1 MANKV
6 EKEVEGVFAF
16 FKRHKTFTK
25 ALLIGAAVVGILIVG
40 AVAC

>member
-1 MANKV
+1 MSKV

-16 FKRHKTFTK
+16 FKRHPTFTK
-25 ALLIGAAVVGILIVG
+25 GLMIGAGVVVILIVG